1 MSDFLC
7 RNVKL
12 SIQRMEEGAQIRL
25 VLRNDL
31 TLNQVEICYQV
42 TQREDGAQR
51 RYHLREAMVIAMR
64 RLVGQAIESGLI
76 SDSPGV
82 LTSLKSGTTKP
93 PDPSITFMTDGDS
106 L

>member
-12 SIQRMEEGAQIRL
+12 SIERIQEGAQIRL
-25 VLRNDL
+25 VLRDDL
-31 TLNQVEICYQV
+31 NFNEVEVCYQV
-42 TQREDGAQR
+42 TQREDGSQR

-64 RLVGQAIESGLI
+64 QLVSAAIQAQLI
-76 SDSPGV
+76 SDCPGV
-82 LTSLKSGTTKP
+82 FTSLKSGTIKP